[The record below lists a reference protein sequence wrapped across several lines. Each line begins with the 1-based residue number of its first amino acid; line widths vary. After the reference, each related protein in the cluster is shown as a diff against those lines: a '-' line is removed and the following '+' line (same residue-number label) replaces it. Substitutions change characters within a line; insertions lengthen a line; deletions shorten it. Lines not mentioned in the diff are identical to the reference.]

1 MRAYFFTNTW
11 LSGLQKGLQSAHVVA
26 DLSQKMLGHP
36 AQDDFIEWVDNH
48 KTIIILEGGAHGDL
62 LEIVEF
68 FKQEPDRYPWTSFC
82 EDEYSLN
89 GAMTSVG
96 IVLPE
101 KIYEW
106 AKGLREGE
114 YERHEAEHKFD
125 EFDLVLIDLL
135 NSHGLA
141 R

>member
-11 LSGLQKGLQSAHVVA
+11 LSGLQKGLQSAHVIA
-26 DLSQKMLGHP
+26 ELSQGVCGQP
-36 AQDDFIEWVDNH
+36 AEDDFIEWVDNH
-48 KTIIILEGGAHGDL
+48 KTIIILDGGAHADL
-62 LEIVEF
+62 KRIEEF
-68 FKQEPDRYPWTSFC
+68 FQSETERYPWASFC

-89 GAMTSVG
+89 GAMTAVG

-101 KIYEW
+101 HIYDF
-106 AKGLREGE
+106 AKKLREGE

-125 EFDLVLIDLL
+125 EFDLALIDLL
-135 NSHGLA
+135 NSCPLA